1 MVGIATIQL
10 RQRQVSVKKEGPLEI
25 VELPIPKDVKMI
37 LVVRKDLKMGP
48 GKQCAQCCHAG
59 VGMYR
64 LVATAGQRVLWQHWL
79 KYWEMEGS
87 NKVLLQASSEEELVE
102 ARKTAR
108 KLDLPCV
115 LVADAGRTQ
124 IAAGSK
130 TVLAL
135 GPAPTEMM
143 DEIATHFSPL

>member
-1 MVGIATIQL
+1 
-10 RQRQVSVKKEGPLEI
+10 
-25 VELPIPKDVKMI
+25 
-37 LVVRKDLKMGP
+37 
-48 GKQCAQCCHAG
+48 
-59 VGMYR
+59 
-64 LVATAGQRVLWQHWL
+64 
-79 KYWEMEGS
+79 MEGS

-135 GPAPTEMM
+135 VCDCSSPRGVRGDLGLCHVVGP
-143 DEIATHFSPL
+143 